1 MTENFTRRAYIALFN
16 LLDSRYDKT
25 QDGELG
31 RLLSGMNPN
40 MFFDDA
46 SADSACYEDFCE
58 SSKLSKEDNV
68 RDAYRTS
75 VNFLNLYCN
84 KFGFDIKSVVENIT
98 LDEYVNCFANANW

>member
-1 MTENFTRRAYIALFN
+1 MTEQVTRKAYIALFN

-40 MFFDDA
+40 MFFDDV

-58 SSKLSKEDNV
+58 CAKLYEDDTV
-68 RDAYRTS
+68 TCAYKTS
-75 VNFLNLYCN
+75 VDFLKLYSN
-84 KFGFDIKSVVENIT
+84 EFRFDIKSIVEDIA
-98 LDEYVNCFANANW
+98 LDEYINVFDNANL